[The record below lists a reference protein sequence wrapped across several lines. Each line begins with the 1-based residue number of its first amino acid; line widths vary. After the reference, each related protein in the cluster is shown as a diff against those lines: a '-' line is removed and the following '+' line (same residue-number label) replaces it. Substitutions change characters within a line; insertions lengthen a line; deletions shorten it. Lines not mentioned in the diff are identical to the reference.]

1 MRNLKRALCLT
12 LASVMLL
19 GMMVVGTSALSYGD
33 VDSNDNVEAI
43 DLLQAISVMSGDD
56 KGNFNPDQVVTRA
69 EMAVIVC
76 NILYGKNLNVGQFV
90 GTDVFNDV
98 PLWAQGYVNLAASLG
113 IVAGVGDGK
122 FAPNEPVTTAQAALM
137 ICRALGYFQTDA
149 EFAKGWMLAATERGT
164 KIGLYK
170 DLTGLSA
177 TAGLTRNDVAQ
188 MVFNAL
194 TEATP
199 VTYNEIFGYYTVG
212 GTLTS
217 GVLDGE
223 DAFNL
228 TLAYKTFD
236 VSSKPDFQFGQDGYI
251 WINRISG
258 KELTGFYSDD
268 VTLATSMD
276 GTVISKLTSKSS
288 DKYVAELDT
297 TVTTTPVYNGP
308 SFYYNGAAIAA
319 FDATKTYSGGELV
332 VYGNSVYV
340 MKSHSA
346 GAWSSSDATEFS
358 KKGAI
363 VIFVDVEEN
372 DNTYDGKAEKV
383 LIVDKTVAELAGDPV
398 VQTSGSVSEVTVP
411 GITGL
416 SEIDVTRVKGYEGL
430 KEEDIV
436 LWYSMVLDGKTY
448 YYIEK
453 AETVTGTLTAYN
465 TTSNKATI
473 DGTVYN
479 MSGLTGSD
487 VASIDDDTK
496 TRANTTFYLD
506 NGGNI
511 VAYKLDSATV
521 SLDNTLFVIS
531 AKEAGYTYQA
541 KVVFMDGTT
550 GTITVAKT
558 AKYDGS
564 LKDVI
569 GTSGPMADGK
579 LVANTFYTYTE
590 NAGSYNLTS
599 CQYQGAT
606 AESADDGSAAVV
618 TKGNATITLSDASKK
633 LANSSTAYI
642 LQKGSVDSTFTAGTT
657 YAAYTGVANTAGYKD
672 GKTSDSEKAVA
683 YVLYNSKG
691 YATAVVGING
701 VQDTSSAVDYTV
713 VYALSGPTTNYV
725 SGGSD
730 FYTYKAIVNGEV
742 VDAYAAKTQLFTKGQ
757 ANYVDSFDGDKAASV
772 VSGGDAAR
780 IVKTDS
786 IKGINMKDNT
796 LSLYTDADKTTL
808 SKAVV
813 LNSNVQMFVFDTRDN
828 ADTVTKVA
836 TLNGLAGTTYS
847 VTTVQTS
854 STDTSISYV
863 FVEITG

>member
-1 MRNLKRALCLT
+1 MRNLKRALSLA

-19 GMMVVGTSALSYGD
+19 GMMVVGTGALSYGD
-33 VDSNDNVEAI
+33 VDSADNVEAI

-76 NILYGKNLNVGQFV
+76 NILYGKNLNVDQFT
-90 GTDVFNDV
+90 GTDVFTDV

-137 ICRALGYFQTDA
+137 LCRALGYFQTDA
-149 EFAKGWMLAATERGT
+149 EFANGWMLAATERGT
-164 KIGLYK
+164 KIGLYE
-170 DLTGLSA
+170 DLSGLSA
-177 TAGLTRNDVAQ
+177 TAGLSRNNVAQ

-194 TEATP
+194 TVATP

-212 GTLTS
+212 GSLTS
-217 GVLDGE
+217 GVLEGE
-223 DAFNL
+223 DRFDL

-236 VSSKPDFQFGQDGYI
+236 VNTKPDFQFGQNGYI

-258 KELTGFYSDD
+258 NELTGFYSDD

-297 TVTTTPVYNGP
+297 TVVDKVYSGP
-308 SFYYNGAAIAA
+308 SFYYNGAKITATEEG
-319 FDATKTYSGGELV
+319 DAGELGLYV
-332 VYGNSVYV
+332 DGNKV
-340 MKSHSA
+340 MA
-346 GAWSSSDATEFS
+346 ANADGEDAEFS

-363 VIFVDVEEN
+363 VIFVDVEES
-372 DNTYDGKAEKV
+372 DNTYDGKAEQV
-383 LIVDKTVAELAGDPV
+383 LIIDKTVAELAGDPV

-416 SEIDVTRVKGYEGL
+416 SEVDVTRVDGYEDL

-436 LWYSMVLDGKTY
+436 LWYSMVQDGKTY

-465 TTSNKATI
+465 TTNNKATI

-479 MSGLTGSD
+479 MSGLTGAD
-487 VASIDDDTK
+487 VTNINDDTK

-511 VAYKLDSATV
+511 VAYKLDSAAV
-521 SLDNTLFVIS
+521 SMDNTLFVIS

-558 AKYDGS
+558 AKHDGS
-564 LKDVI
+564 LKDVA
-569 GTSGPMADGK
+569 GTPGGNAMADGYLK
-579 LVANTFYTYTE
+579 LNTFYTYTE
-590 NAGSYNLTS
+590 NAGSYNLTA

-606 AESADDGSAAVV
+606 AESADDGSAAVI
-618 TKGNATITLSDASKK
+618 TKGDATIALSGEGGTK

-642 LQKGSVDSTFTAGTT
+642 LQKGSVDTAFDAGTS
-657 YAAYTGVANTAGYKD
+657 YASYTGVANTAGYKD
-672 GKTSDSEKAVA
+672 GESGDNTKAVA

-701 VQDTSSAVDYTV
+701 VLDTSSKTDYTV
-713 VYALSGPTTNYV
+713 VYALSGATTNYV

-730 FYTYKAIVNGEV
+730 YYTYKAIVNGEV

-772 VSGGDAAR
+772 VTSSSDASAYAR
-780 IVKTDS
+780 IVKTES
-786 IKGINMKDNT
+786 IKAISMKDNT
-796 LSLYTDADKTTL
+796 LSLYSNADKTTL

-813 LNSNVQMFVFDTRDN
+813 LNDNVQMFVFDTRDG

-836 TLNGLAGTTYS
+836 TLNALAGTTYT

-854 STDTSISYV
+854 STDSSISYV